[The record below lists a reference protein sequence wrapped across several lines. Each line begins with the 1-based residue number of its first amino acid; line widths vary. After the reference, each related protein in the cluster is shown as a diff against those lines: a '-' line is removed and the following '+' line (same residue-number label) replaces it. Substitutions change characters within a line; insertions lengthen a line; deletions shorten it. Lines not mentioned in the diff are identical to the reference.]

1 MRDFLKLLSIHSGE
15 IDIAGHVL
23 AHGEEAVSAPLTE
36 EQSKT
41 ASFLGSCFEAK
52 PKQCFYNA
60 QFLCLLALSRGE
72 LLSRLKYV
80 EGYALGGSA
89 LAVHHAWVT
98 LDGAVIDLTLST
110 KKYSVEEL
118 TAYLKN
124 GTPLPRESDLS
135 DRVLGVIPEGWVYM
149 GVEYDA
155 GEIGRE
161 FVQREASFSVLD
173 DWENDWKALRGS

>member
-1 MRDFLKLLSIHSGE
+1 MRDFLKMLSSHNGE
-15 IDIAGHVL
+15 IDLAGHVL
-23 AHGEEAVSAPLTE
+23 AHGVEAESVSLSE

-41 ASFLGSCFEAK
+41 ASFLGSCFEAQ

-60 QFLCLLALSRGE
+60 QFICLLALSNGE

-80 EGYALGGSA
+80 EGYALAGSV
-89 LAVHHAWVT
+89 LPVHHAWVT

-118 TAYLKN
+118 TAFVKE
-124 GTPLPRESDLS
+124 GVPLPRESDLS

-155 GEIGRE
+155 GEIGRQ
-161 FVQREASFSVLD
+161 FAQREKSFSVLD
-173 DWENDWKALRGS
+173 DWENDWAELRK